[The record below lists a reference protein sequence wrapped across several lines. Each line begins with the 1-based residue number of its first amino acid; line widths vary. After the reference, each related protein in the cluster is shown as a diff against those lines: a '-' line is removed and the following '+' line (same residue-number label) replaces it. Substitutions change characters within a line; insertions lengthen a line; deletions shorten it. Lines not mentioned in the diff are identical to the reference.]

1 MKRDLYLHNTFALKT
16 KQIRAYMLVQRPLGT
31 LRSVFI
37 WLDVPP
43 LQDKVI
49 SSTLSQI
56 SLCHPIPLSRPIFLK
71 ECSITWN
78 TTVLMDTNC
87 KTSARM
93 PGQAQVSQRAGAI
106 SALLR
111 KAIGKWYPSQAGRW
125 VSWTG
130 FVIIHKATTVNWP
143 KQRPWSQ
150 ILGWL
155 EPVLAEGNLVHRDWS
170 ALDRFRWQGP
180 PSDGWRKL
188 KSQLQ

>member
-1 MKRDLYLHNTFALKT
+1 MGRYGEPLVHSQIFTSLYWNYLPCRKPRRLQTTFTLTERISTKEISEMKRDLYLHNTFALKT

-49 SSTLSQI
+49 SSTLSQT
-56 SLCHPIPLSRPIFLK
+56 SLCHPIPLSRPIFLE

-125 VSWTG
+125 VS
-130 FVIIHKATTVNWP
+130 
-143 KQRPWSQ
+143 
-150 ILGWL
+150 
-155 EPVLAEGNLVHRDWS
+155 
-170 ALDRFRWQGP
+170 
-180 PSDGWRKL
+180 
-188 KSQLQ
+188 